1 MKIGD
6 TFTIGKRKKRYTVID
21 VHPKMPERDVE
32 KRMCDRAKTK
42 GIVTY
47 KFTSPARA
55 AVPDRLLLAP
65 VPEWLRPVIAQ
76 YVRFV
81 EVKRTG
87 AKPTAPQ
94 QREHE
99 RLRALGFTVDIVDSV
114 ESGAETVGGMG

>member
-1 MKIGD
+1 MLEKPI
-6 TFTIGKRKKRYTVID
+6 
-21 VHPKMPERDVE
+21 ERAL
-32 KRMCDRAKTK
+32 CDRAKTR
-42 GIVTY
+42 GIAAY

-65 VPEWLRPVIAQ
+65 IPEWLRPVVAQ

-99 RLRALGFTVDIVDSV
+99 RLRALGYTVDIVDSV
-114 ESGAETVGGMG
+114 ESGAETVDAML